1 MDLTQAEVR
10 IVRGGRGVWPA
21 GEWAES
27 TGADT
32 VGCASVLVY
41 MRLKSSVVAVKTVTQ
56 MEMRNGPR
64 PSRTLDSCLIIGRQG
79 QSLVHFP

>member
-1 MDLTQAEVR
+1 MDGPEDGLDP
-10 IVRGGRGVWPA
+10 GGGAHCKRGVLD
-21 GEWAES
+21 S
-27 TGADT
+27 